1 VTDVRRSTSMIS
13 SDLSRR
19 EDNSTSSWDIASPR
33 ITPPGT
39 PPPPYG
45 NTSGEITLHG
55 TDFNGIGH
63 VSLWLL
69 AKKFTLNLINFNF
82 FFSWMHHIP
91 DQLLAWRMTT
101 CPTKKWSVELSGK
114 TWVLKIY
121 FLAEST

>member
-1 VTDVRRSTSMIS
+1 MIS

-69 AKKFTLNLINFNF
+69 AKKFTLDLINFNF
-82 FFSWMHHIP
+82 FFQLDASYSGPIISMEDDDMS
-91 DQLLAWRMTT
+91 DQEMV
-101 CPTKKWSVELSGK
+101 S
-114 TWVLKIY
+114 
-121 FLAEST
+121 